1 MKRQHIFISILIVFT
16 LLTPLAYQ
24 TMYLHADEADYYSKI
39 QRGLKYFQKV
49 YDRVQ
54 SHYVEEID
62 PYEFV
67 KAGID
72 GMLDALDPYTVF
84 IEQEA
89 DTRLRII
96 TTGKYGGVGMEIGMR
111 NNQITVISPMDNS
124 PAQKAGVKA
133 GDIIEKIDE
142 ENISNISLEN
152 ISQRLR
158 GPVGS
163 EVKITV
169 NRPGYNGEII
179 MTIERD
185 EIVIDDVSYAD
196 MIKPGVGYV
205 RLTGFTDKAGSEL
218 RQAIQDIQSNGDV
231 EAIILDL
238 RGNSGGLL
246 EAAVEVLGV
255 FLPKGTTVV
264 KTKGF
269 RDGEH
274 TFQTHNNPLL
284 LEIPLAVLV
293 DRGSAS
299 ASEIVAGALQDL
311 DRAIIVGTETFGK
324 GLVQKVYNIDK
335 NSSTKI
341 KITTAKYYIPSG
353 RCVQKQDYTE
363 SKSIFYNGAP
373 DTFTV
378 SDDQTSQ
385 FYTTNQREV
394 YEKGGITPDR
404 YIKVDDVHFV
414 VTELWRSGLI
424 FNFAVNFHQQ
434 NQIWT
439 GEIGITDEIF
449 NQFITFV
456 QSENFKYLIEGE
468 NELNSFLDEARE
480 SDLPQNIIAS
490 GEELLIQLNSLKE
503 SDIVSHK
510 DEIKQILLS
519 EMTEKYYGTKDKIR
533 YSLDKD
539 EQLDEAID
547 VVLNEGEYKKILAIK

>member
-1 MKRQHIFISILIVFT
+1 MKRQHIILSILIVFT

-24 TMYLHADEADYYSKI
+24 TMYLQADEADYYSKI
-39 QRGLKYFQKV
+39 QKGLKYFQKV

-67 KAGID
+67 KAGIE
-72 GMLDALDPYTVF
+72 GMLGALDPYTVF

-124 PAQKAGVKA
+124 PAQRAGVKA
-133 GDIIEKIDE
+133 GDIIEKINS
-142 ENISNISLEN
+142 ENISEISLEN
-152 ISQRLR
+152 ISQKLR

-163 EVKITV
+163 KVELTVK
-169 NRPGYNGEII
+169 RPGYATKII

-185 EIVIDDVSYAD
+185 EITIDDVNYSD
-196 MIKPGVGYV
+196 MVQSGVAYI

-218 RQAIQDIQSNGDV
+218 RQAIKDIQAQGTI
-231 EAIILDL
+231 EALILDL

-274 TFQTHNNPLL
+274 TFQTHTNPILL
-284 LEIPLAVLV
+284 DVPLAVLV

-341 KITTAKYYIPSG
+341 KVTTAKYYIPSG
-353 RCVQKQDYTE
+353 RCVQKQDYAE
-363 SKSIFYNGAP
+363 SKAIFYNGEA
-373 DTFTV
+373 DTIFV
-378 SDDQTSQ
+378 NDQISQ
-385 FYTTNQREV
+385 FYTTNRREV

-404 YIKVDDVHFV
+404 YIKANDIHFV
-414 VTELWRSGLI
+414 VTELWRSSLI
-424 FNFAVNFHQQ
+424 FNFSVTYLQQ
-434 NQIWT
+434 NLAWT
-439 GEIGITDEIF
+439 GEIGVTDKIF
-449 NQFITFV
+449 DEFITFI
-456 QSENFKYLIEGE
+456 QSEDFEYLIEGE
-468 NELNSFLDEARE
+468 NELNSFLDTAKEV
-480 SDLPQNIIAS
+480 DLPQNIIDS
-490 GEELLIQLNSLKE
+490 GEELLIQLNALKE
-503 SDIVSHK
+503 SDLVKHK
-510 DEIKQILLS
+510 DEVKQMLLA
-519 EMTEKYYGTKDKIR
+519 ELTEKYYGNKQKIK
-533 YSLDKD
+533 YSMNHDD
-539 EQLDEAID
+539 QLHEAID

>member
-1 MKRQHIFISILIVFT
+1 MKRQHIIISVIIILT

-24 TMYLHADEADYYSKI
+24 TMYLQADEADYYSKI
-39 QRGLKYFQKV
+39 QKGLKYFQKV

-62 PYEFV
+62 PYQFV
-67 KAGID
+67 KAGIE

-124 PAQKAGVKA
+124 PAQRAGVKS
-133 GDIIEKIDE
+133 GDIIERIDG
-142 ENISNISLEN
+142 ENVSEISLEN
-152 ISQRLR
+152 ISQKLR

-163 EVKITV
+163 KVELAVQ
-169 NRPGYNGEII
+169 RPGYTNEII
-179 MTIERD
+179 MIIERD
-185 EIVIDDVSYAD
+185 EIVIDDVNYAD
-196 MIKPGVGYV
+196 MVQPGVGYI

-218 RQAIQDIQSNGDV
+218 RKAIRDIQDSGDI
-231 EAIILDL
+231 EALILDL

-274 TFQTHNNPLL
+274 TFQTHTNPILKDV
-284 LEIPLAVLV
+284 PLAVLV
-293 DRGSAS
+293 DQGSAS

-341 KITTAKYYIPSG
+341 KVTTAKYYIPSG
-353 RCVQKQDYTE
+353 RCVQKQDYA
-363 SKSIFYNGAP
+363 KRKAIFYNGED
-373 DTFTV
+373 DTTK
-378 SDDQTSQ
+378 SSEKSSQ
-385 FYTTNQREV
+385 FFTTNRREV

-404 YIKVDDVHFV
+404 YLNNEDIPHIA
-414 VTELWRSGLI
+414 TELWRSSLL
-424 FNFAVNFHQQ
+424 FNFAVEYQQ
-434 NQIWT
+434 KNPGWS
-439 GEIGITDEIF
+439 GDVGVSEEIYTEF
-449 NQFITFV
+449 TAFV
-456 QSENFKYLIEGE
+456 KSKEFDYLIEGE
-468 NELNSFLDEARE
+468 NELNSFLDTAKEA
-480 SDLPQNIIAS
+480 DLPQSIITS
-490 GEELLIQLNSLKE
+490 GENLLVDLNDLKE
-503 SDIVSHK
+503 TDLNNHK
-510 DEIKQILLS
+510 YEIKKLLLT
-519 EMTEKYYGTKDKIR
+519 ELTEKYYGNKEKIR
-533 YSLDKD
+533 YALIND
-539 EQLDEAID
+539 EQLHEAID

>member
-1 MKRQHIFISILIVFT
+1 MKRQHIFLSIILVFT

-24 TMYLHADEADYYSKI
+24 TMYLQADEADYYSKI
-39 QRGLKYFQKV
+39 QKGLKYFQKV

-111 NNQITVISPMDNS
+111 NDQITVISPMDNS

-133 GDIIEKIDE
+133 GDIIEKIDG
-142 ENISNISLEN
+142 ENVSDMSLEN
-152 ISQRLR
+152 ISQQLR

-163 EVKITV
+163 QVKLV
-169 NRPGYNGEII
+169 VQRPGYDSEIL

-185 EIVIDDVSYAD
+185 EISIDDVNFAD
-196 MIKPGVGYV
+196 MIEPGVGYI
-205 RLTGFTDKAGSEL
+205 RLTGFTDKAGSEM
-218 RQAIQDIQSNGDV
+218 RQAVKDIQNKGQI
-231 EAIILDL
+231 EALIVDL

-246 EAAVEVLGV
+246 EAAVEVLGI

-269 RDGEH
+269 RDGENS
-274 TFQTHNNPLL
+274 FQTHTNPLL

-341 KITTAKYYIPSG
+341 KVTTAKYYIPSG

-363 SKSIFYNGAP
+363 RKSIFYNGEK
-373 DTFTV
+373 DTISTEN
-378 SDDQTSQ
+378 TASQ

-404 YIKVDDVHFV
+404 YIKVDDIHFV
-414 VTELWRSGLI
+414 VTELWRSSLL
-424 FNFAVNFHQQ
+424 FNFAVDFYQQ
-434 NQIWT
+434 NPDWT
-439 GEIGITDEIF
+439 GEIGVTDEIF
-449 NQFITFV
+449 NQFINFA
-456 QSENFKYLIEGE
+456 QSEDFEYLIEGE
-468 NELNSFLDEARE
+468 NELNSFLDTARKSE
-480 SDLPQNIIAS
+480 LPLNIIS
-490 GEELLIQLNSLKE
+490 TGEELLTQLNSLKD
-503 SDIVSHK
+503 SDIISHK
-510 DEIKQILLS
+510 NEIINVLLS
-519 EMTEKYYGTKDKIR
+519 ELTEKYYGTQDKIK
-533 YSLDKD
+533 YSLNQD
-539 EQLDEAID
+539 EQLHEAID
-547 VVLNEGEYKKILAIK
+547 VVLNAGEYKKILAIK